1 MTTFKSIAWAIF
13 AVGAIY
19 VVGILMSGFGLN
31 PLGRQWTFDNSAKF
45 GDSFGPLN
53 TLMAALA
60 AVGALGAY
68 FSQKEELKD
77 TKVDAER
84 QRQLAQKRDF
94 EATFFNLLAL
104 ARDTAAEIEAEDKYG
119 QDRKKGRDAI
129 ALIVSDQ
136 LGKSKRNRA
145 ADKSLYEKVYR
156 ENRDDLGH
164 YFRILY
170 QIIRFVD
177 EAEVEDKS
185 LYVRIFRASLSNAEM
200 VLLGL
205 NCSYGGGYPKFK
217 TLVEKHALLHNI
229 SSSQALAW
237 RLDAEFEQSAF
248 GDRDLVKDSSN

>member
-1 MTTFKSIAWAIF
+1 MSFRTIALAVF
-13 AVGAIY
+13 AVGMIY
-19 VVGILMSGFGLN
+19 VFGILMSGFGLN

-68 FSQKEELKD
+68 FSQKKELE
-77 TKVDAER
+77 DAKHDANR
-84 QRQLAQKRDF
+84 QRKLALKRDF
-94 EATFFNLLAL
+94 ETTFFNLLAL
-104 ARDTAAEIEAEDKYG
+104 ARDTAAEVEASDQYK
-119 QDRKKGRDAI
+119 QNRKKGRDAI

-136 LGKSKRNRA
+136 LAKSKGSRIS
-145 ADKSLYEKVYR
+145 DKALYEKVYR

-170 QIIRFVD
+170 QILRFVD
-177 EAEVEDKS
+177 ESEIEDKS

-200 VLLGL
+200 ILLGL
-205 NCSYGGGYPKFK
+205 NCAYGGGYPKFK
-217 TLVEKHALLHNI
+217 ALVERYALLHNI

-237 RLDAEFEQSAF
+237 RLDKEFEQSAF
-248 GDRDLVKDSSN
+248 GDRDLAKDSTN